1 MKKLLILL
9 AFVVI
14 TMGAY
19 AQNNMRDVVYLKN
32 GGITK
37 GIIIEQVPNQSLKI
51 QTADGSVFVYKFT
64 EIEKIS
70 KENTQPNLN
79 TGTLVTPN
87 YNVQG
92 SGPIE
97 RDGGIIRYINGH
109 ALTDNEVQAL
119 VGQDRFETY
128 IGGRAQRSI
137 GKSLTTWGWVDF
149 GIGMGLMV
157 TGLAAEIYE
166 LYYSGII
173 CVSTADILL
182 PVGYVFRGIGSS
194 RINWVC
200 NDYNQQTGYSTSLHV
215 SPSLIRINDIPGIN
229 SQVALG
235 ATVSLTF

>member
-1 MKKLLILL
+1 MKKLFILL
-9 AFVVI
+9 AFIVI
-14 TMGAY
+14 SIGAF

-51 QTADGSVFVYKFT
+51 QTADGSVFVYKFS

-70 KENTQPNLN
+70 KEGIQPNVN
-79 TGTLVTPN
+79 TGATMAPN
-87 YNVQG
+87 YNVIG
-92 SGPIE
+92 GPIE
-97 RDGGIIRYINGH
+97 RNGGSICYVNGRS
-109 ALTDNEVQAL
+109 LTDNEVQAL

-128 IGGRAQRSI
+128 IGGRSQRSL
-137 GKSLTTWGWVDF
+137 GKSFTTWGWVDF
-149 GIGMGLMV
+149 GVGTGLMV
-157 TGLAAEIYE
+157 AGLLTDIYE
-166 LYYSGII
+166 LYYSGLV

-182 PVGYVFRGIGSS
+182 PVGYIFRGIGSS

-200 NDYNQQTGYSTSLHV
+200 NDYNQQSNYSTSLQV
-215 SPSLIRINDIPGIN
+215 SPSLIRVNLPGTN